1 MSQLSNLIGNID
13 GAKANV
19 VVDNVTKV
27 YESSG
32 KNSNSKGGLRGLF
45 NRKVEVNAL
54 KGVTFA
60 AYAGDSI
67 GILGQNGSGKST
79 LLRIIS
85 GGESPTQGN
94 ILVRSR
100 PVLLG
105 ISAALQAHLSG
116 ARNVELGLLSMGL
129 SKAEIDKIFP
139 EIVDFTLLGDAIYR
153 PMNTYS
159 AGMNSRLK
167 FAIATAVVPEILISD
182 EALGAG
188 DATFVKRASNRMK
201 EVLDGA
207 GTVFLVSHSPGMVQ
221 EHCNRAIWLHL
232 GEIIADGDPAEISTL
247 YTKWANLRAQDNEI
261 EANGMINE
269 CRESYSNPRIAFI

>member
-1 MSQLSNLIGNID
+1 MSQLSNLMGNID

-27 YESSG
+27 YKSSG
-32 KNSNSKGGLRGLF
+32 KSSDSPNSLSGMF

-85 GGESPTQGN
+85 GGESPTNGN

-116 ARNVELGLLSMGL
+116 ARNIELGLLSMGL
-129 SKAEIDKIFP
+129 SKEEIDEIFP
-139 EIVDFTLLGDAIYR
+139 QIVEFTLLGDAIYR

-188 DATFVKRASNRMK
+188 DATFVKRASDRMK

-207 GTVFLVSHSPGMVQ
+207 GTVFLVSHSPGMIQ

-232 GEIIADGDPAEISTL
+232 GEMIADGDPAEISNL
-247 YTKWANLRAQDNEI
+247 YARWAYLRAHDNEK
-261 EANGMINE
+261 EAASIIDD
-269 CRESYSNPRIAFI
+269 CRAAYSNPKIAFI